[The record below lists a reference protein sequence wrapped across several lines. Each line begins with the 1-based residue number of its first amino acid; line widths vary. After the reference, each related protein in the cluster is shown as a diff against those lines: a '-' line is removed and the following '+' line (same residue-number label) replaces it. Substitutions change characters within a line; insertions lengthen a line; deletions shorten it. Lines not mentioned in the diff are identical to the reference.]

1 MKIVFRTSVV
11 DSIEQKVLEL
21 VGEQAG
27 VDPTEVSLNSRFE
40 DLNLDSVAL
49 VELIFILEETFKISI
64 PFEGLDE
71 SELKKNFNT
80 ISSLI
85 NHLEDLLQNNA

>member
-1 MKIVFRTSVV
+1 MR
-11 DSIEQKVLEL
+11 SIEQKVLEL

-27 VDPTEVSLNSRFE
+27 LDPKEVSLNSKFE
-40 DLNLDSVAL
+40 DLNLDSVAI
-49 VELIFILEETFKISI
+49 VELVFTLEETFKISI

-80 ISSLI
+80 VSSLI
-85 NHLEDLLQNNA
+85 NLLKDLLQKNA

>member
-1 MKIVFRTSVV
+1 MDKIEER
-11 DSIEQKVLEL
+11 VLGL

-27 VDPTEVSLNSRFE
+27 VDPKEISLLSKFE
-40 DLNLDSVAL
+40 DLNLDSVAI
-49 VELIFILEETFKISI
+49 VELIFSLEEAFNVSI

-71 SELKKNFNT
+71 SELKRNFHT

-85 NHLEDLLQNNA
+85 DHLKGLLQRNE